1 MARVSQHTIKYRH
14 IIETVCKDLD
24 IDPPRVTWHKFK
36 NIYGDYDRLE
46 YLIRISAD
54 NKPIDI
60 IKTIM
65 HECRHLWQHKTGIF
79 KGANGQWRTN
89 KRGNLVYIHRA
100 SWNGVEYDYLSS
112 GNRSTYDK
120 YRNQPHEID
129 AFDYEDQI
137 DRLFPG
143 DLNAYLNTGKKAS
156 KNPIL
161 DKKVSCVV
169 YFASGKVNYVQ
180 TVRSAYEMG
189 IDPNS
194 LKDLDRVKLRN
205 AINNVK
211 AKGVL

>member
-14 IIETVCKDLD
+14 IIETIRKDLNL
-24 IDPPRVTWHKFK
+24 P
-36 NIYGDYDRLE
+36 E
-46 YLIRISAD
+46 IRITWMSRVKSDGRAWGWEY
-54 NKPIDI
+54 KIEISPFLSIRR
-60 IKTIM
+60 TIEVLM
-65 HECRHLWQHKTGIF
+65 HEMRNVWQYH
-79 KGANGQWRTN
+79 TN
-89 KRGNLVYIHRA
+89 KLQNNTRSSKVWEGKPHAYVTPRQNMQK
-100 SWNGVEYDYLSS
+100 YL
-112 GNRSTYDK
+112 DLPWEK
-120 YRNQPHEID
+120 D
-129 AFDYEDQI
+129 ARQYSYQI

-156 KNPIL
+156 KNPTL

-211 AKGVL
+211 AKGII